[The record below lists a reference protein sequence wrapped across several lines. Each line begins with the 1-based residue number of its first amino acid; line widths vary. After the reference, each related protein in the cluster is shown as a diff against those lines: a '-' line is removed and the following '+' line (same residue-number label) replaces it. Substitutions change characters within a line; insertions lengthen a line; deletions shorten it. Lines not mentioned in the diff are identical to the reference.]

1 MRVFVSHGSH
11 DACIAR
17 QMERC
22 IKECGAETFLDAN
35 DIATG
40 DDFKEVLR
48 AEIALADELVAL
60 FTPFSRDRSWL
71 WIEIGEAWFARKRI
85 VAITYGM
92 AMGDLEQDGG
102 GRAILADVHLRDL
115 SDFDICLQEPQKRV
129 LHG

>member
-11 DACIAR
+11 DSWIAR
-17 QMERC
+17 QMEHC
-22 IKECGAETFLDAN
+22 IKECGAETFLDVN

-40 DDFKEVLR
+40 DDFKEVVR

-71 WIEIGEAWFARKRI
+71 WIEIGAAWFARKRI

-92 AMGDLEQDGG
+92 TMGDLEQDGG
-102 GRAILADVHLRDL
+102 GRAILADVHLRAL
-115 SDFDICLQEPQKRV
+115 NDFDVYLQELRERV
-129 LHG
+129 PHG